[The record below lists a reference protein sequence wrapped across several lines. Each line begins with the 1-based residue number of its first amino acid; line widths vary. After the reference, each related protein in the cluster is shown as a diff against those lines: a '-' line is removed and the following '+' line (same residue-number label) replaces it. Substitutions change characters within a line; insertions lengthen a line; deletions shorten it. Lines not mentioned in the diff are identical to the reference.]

1 MPGDAPLSTLGYM
14 PGAAMAQNTTS
25 TRAHTAPAAKQL
37 FLLTEKPEG
46 SQSSCQHCAN
56 SVKVKPL

>member
-1 MPGDAPLSTLGYM
+1 MLGYM
-14 PGAAMAQNTTS
+14 PGADVAQNITS
-25 TRAHTAPAAKQL
+25 THAHTAPAAKQL

-46 SQSSCQHCAN
+46 SQGSCQHCAD